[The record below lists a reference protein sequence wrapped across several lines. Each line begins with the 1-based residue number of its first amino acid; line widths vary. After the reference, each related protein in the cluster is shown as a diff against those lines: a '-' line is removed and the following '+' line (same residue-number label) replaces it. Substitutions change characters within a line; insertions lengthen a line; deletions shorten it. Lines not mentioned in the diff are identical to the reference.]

1 MKNLIVFGDSWPAG
15 AELQYPQKDSFPTI
29 LSQKLNLNC
38 KNLSQRGTSIDHA
51 VSVFLETDLTESM
64 VLFCTT
70 GYARTMRFGGQQLC
84 EVHPMDPAMEWY
96 YTRLYSDE
104 LGKLNRIKNCLLVQE
119 VCKNKR
125 IPVYFVSNWD
135 QLPSH
140 HLLSNVQWSPKTF
153 MQMINAG
160 ACNPDYT
167 VDWSKINR
175 KYMIQSSSHPNEAGH
190 KLIAEELYTWISSR

>member
-70 GYARTMRFGGQQLC
+70 GYSRTLRINGQQLF
-84 EVHPMDPAMEWY
+84 EVHPTDPAMEWY

-119 VCKNKR
+119 VCKNKG

-135 QLPSH
+135 PTPSH
-140 HLLSNVQWSPKTF
+140 VLLDHAQWYPKTF
-153 MQMINAG
+153 MQMISAG
-160 ACNPDYT
+160 SCNPDYE
-167 VDWSKINR
+167 VDWSKVNR
-175 KYMIQSSSHPNEAGH
+175 KYMIQRSSHPNEAGH
-190 KLIAEELYTWISSR
+190 RLIAEELYTWINFR

>member
-15 AELQYPQKDSFPTI
+15 AQLQNPETDSFPAI
-29 LSQKLNLNC
+29 LAHKLNLNC

-51 VSVFLETDLTESM
+51 VNLFLKTDLTESM

-70 GYARTMRFGGQQLC
+70 GYARTMRIDGQQLC
-84 EVHPMDPAMEWY
+84 EVHPTDPAMEWY

-135 QLPSH
+135 PSPSDV
-140 HLLSNVQWSPKTF
+140 LLDHSKWSPKTF
-153 MQMINAG
+153 MQMIDAG
-160 ACNPDYT
+160 ACNPDAE
-167 VDWSKINR
+167 VDWSKVNR
-175 KYMIQSSSHPNEAGH
+175 KYMIYYSSHPNEAGH
-190 KLIAEELYTWISSR
+190 RLIADELYTWISSQ